1 MILRFASLLIMSFI
15 LSFASVS
22 ALQDDKRASMLRSE
36 KTMYDY
42 AQCLLT
48 SKRREKA
55 INEFLLIP
63 DGHADQS
70 NLDEK
75 LIVPDC
81 ANPGEKLVFKGNLFR
96 RSLYVALYNKYYR
109 KSAPN
114 AFQNSV
120 LDYNQE
126 VSPKYGQIKGDQLAL
141 RIFSDC
147 TIKSNV
153 AAAHGFVIANPQ
165 SSEETG
171 YINIISAALNDCIP
185 EGGQLSISR
194 SNLKSAM
201 AEALY
206 KMRSIPSSEG
216 GNA

>member
-1 MILRFASLLIMSFI
+1 MILRFVSLIAISFL
-15 LSFASVS
+15 LSLSDAS
-22 ALQDDKRASMLRSE
+22 ALQGDDKKALMLRTE
-36 KTMYDY
+36 KAMFDY
-42 AQCLLT
+42 SACLLD

-81 ANPGEKLVFKGNLFR
+81 AKPGEKLVFKGALFR
-96 RSLYVALYNKYYR
+96 RSLYTALYNKYFR
-109 KSAPN
+109 KSSPN
-114 AFQNSV
+114 VFQNIT

-141 RIFSDC
+141 RVFSDC

-153 AAAHGFVIANPQ
+153 TAAHGFAIALPQ
-165 SSEETG
+165 SSEEAS
-171 YINIISAALNDCIP
+171 YMKAVSNALNDCIP

-206 KMRSIPSSEG
+206 KMRTQSNKAGVS
-216 GNA
+216 

>member
-15 LSFASVS
+15 LSFASAS
-22 ALQDDKRASMLRSE
+22 ALQSDKRSFTLRSE
-36 KTMYDY
+36 KAMYDY

-55 INEFLLIP
+55 IDEFLLIP
-63 DGHADQS
+63 VGHSDQN
-70 NLDEK
+70 NLDEM

-81 ANPGEKLVFKGNLFR
+81 AKSGERLVFKGDLFR
-96 RSLYVALYNKYYR
+96 RTLYVALYNKYYR
-109 KSAPN
+109 KSSPN

-147 TIKSNV
+147 TIKSNA
-153 AAAHGFVIANPQ
+153 AAAHDLVIANPQ

-194 SNLKSAM
+194 FNLKSVM

-206 KMRSIPSSEG
+206 KMRTQSNKAGVS
-216 GNA
+216 

>member
-1 MILRFASLLIMSFI
+1 MILRFASLLVTSFI
-15 LSFASVS
+15 LSFASAS
-22 ALQDDKRASMLRSE
+22 ALQSDKRSSTLRAE
-36 KTMYDY
+36 KAMYDY

-48 SKRREKA
+48 SKRREKIIEA
-55 INEFLLIP
+55 FLLIP
-63 DGHADQS
+63 DGHADQN
-70 NLDEK
+70 NLDER
-75 LIVPDC
+75 LIVPTC
-81 ANPGEKLVFKGNLFR
+81 AKSGEKLIFRGNLFQ
-96 RSLYVALYNKYYR
+96 RSLYIALYNKYYR

-114 AFQNSV
+114 AFQNIA

-147 TIKSNV
+147 TIKSNPN
-153 AAAHGFVIANPQ
+153 AAHAFVVSQPQ
-165 SSEETG
+165 SSAETD

-206 KMRSIPSSEG
+206 KMRTISNKTGVS
-216 GNA
+216 